1 MPNATPI
8 GHRQEPAHIGFVS
21 NVTST
26 VERYLHF
33 GNNTSAPAPRPHINQ
48 PSAPDQSISSM
59 DVVHGIR
66 RHQSISVNQNAHV
79 SPPLQLSTTS
89 YGGRNNHDC
98 AVHTRDKYKRKYN
111 RLKRNLSKAGFTLHH
126 RDKLTSS
133 TILDDEVPSSDRAR
147 VTADIKQDSHEA
159 DPSSSKTSGEWDLP
173 QIQAYIEKMENDER
187 DLVTRACDS
196 PIPDQAELLAK
207 IQARNDKAPPPP
219 TPCNP
224 AAAAPAASG
233 ERPAYSAFR
242 GSRPSTPDQNVR
254 IDVPSSSSSGGS
266 EPTYAVDHRAA
277 AAPTVNRLS
286 GWTLEAAQPRS
297 LRPELRTGL
306 YGDNGEHPFQTL
318 LRKHQ
323 MPPPP
328 PPPPSPTAS
337 NAIDELKNPAT
348 TTEYRYL
355 AQEGLSRG
363 LPQNAAVQWASNS
376 IQEYLPS
383 ETGPPVSELSHKSQ
397 DDVDSMDEKTFAIHT
412 LENRLSELQNRMD
425 LCRDPER
432 KKRMREIQ
440 DDLLSLMAEVIRSEA
455 W

>member
-1 MPNATPI
+1 MPNATSI
-8 GHRQEPAHIGFVS
+8 GHRQELARIGYVS

-26 VERYLHF
+26 VERYLHL
-33 GNNTSAPAPRPHINQ
+33 GNNTSAPAPQPHINQ

-59 DVVHGIR
+59 DVV
-66 RHQSISVNQNAHV
+66 
-79 SPPLQLSTTS
+79 
-89 YGGRNNHDC
+89 
-98 AVHTRDKYKRKYN
+98 
-111 RLKRNLSKAGFTLHH
+111 SK
-126 RDKLTSS
+126 
-133 TILDDEVPSSDRAR
+133 PS
-147 VTADIKQDSHEA
+147 H
-159 DPSSSKTSGEWDLP
+159 EWDLP

-207 IQARNDKAPPPP
+207 IQARNDNAPPPT

-254 IDVPSSSSSGGS
+254 FDVPSSSSSGGS
-266 EPTYAVDHRAA
+266 EPTYAVDHRAV

-306 YGDNGEHPFQTL
+306 CGDDAEHPFQIL
-318 LRKHQ
+318 LRKHH
-323 MPPPP
+323 MPPP

-355 AQEGLSRG
+355 AQEGSWRG
-363 LPQNAAVQWASNS
+363 LPQNAAVQWVSNS
-376 IQEYLPS
+376 IPEYPPS
-383 ETGPPVSELSHKSQ
+383 ETGGPVSELSHKFQ

-412 LENRLSELQNRMD
+412 LENRLSELQNRID